1 MKLKRGRISVS
12 FTLGY
17 CKKIIFVRV
26 RFFEVADLSLDLKE
40 LRSQFKI
47 IKKYLY
53 ISWNFVSHEKFTPR
67 FYFSYCLNLLGAI
80 HVQTERIESTRCHVY
95 GEEQYWTRY
104 VVIL

>member
-26 RFFEVADLSLDLKE
+26 RFFEVVDLSLDLKE

-53 ISWNFVSHEKFTPR
+53 ISWGNPGILSVMKS
-67 FYFSYCLNLLGAI
+67 LLRDSI
-80 HVQTERIESTRCHVY
+80 FRIV
-95 GEEQYWTRY
+95 
-104 VVIL
+104 